1 MEGRK
6 NLRKCK
12 ALSLIRER
20 NSLEETTTAMMTLA
34 PGMEEKVGGTQTINM
49 LEVRKGEVGTCA
61 HREGCKRGI

>member
-1 MEGRK
+1 
-6 NLRKCK
+6 
-12 ALSLIRER
+12 
-20 NSLEETTTAMMTLA
+20 MMTLA